1 MRSLNIIDDIGNLP
15 DVIGG
20 VVNFWSDPWGNMYA
34 AGREAVMSLAGTVIP
49 AITES
54 TLPDLTL
61 PSFLS
66 AYAVS
71 FALSILVAILLLVGQ
86 FVRTARD
93 RMSGEELF
101 ESVAMYFPGFLV
113 GISFGPAIGVMFVEL
128 IQALSRSIIEWTYG
142 GTVLE
147 MVDTFGKVALED
159 PSLIAGGAYIGF
171 LIIWA
176 MAIGLLIVVCLF
188 VFQLVILY
196 FSGVLIPLAVVY
208 VVDQQRRSGGMAA
221 VKIWIGL
228 LLIHP
233 TLFFM
238 LGFAFRLTIDSIGQ
252 WGDDGFKNLVML
264 LVAMIAIFLAEIAPF
279 VLVSWA
285 TKHLAGQSSSGSA
298 SPSMPIG
305 AQSLASARNSG
316 GSTVAPRSTQAVR
329 ANATPANAQG
339 ATASIG
345 AREYRAAAQLPAAVQ
360 PKQVQQ
366 PQAAVQLRPPVRQLG
381 QPSPQARSPSRA
393 RTPWAARSTKLRTL
407 RWEPRRRLERI
418 APNE

>member
-86 FVRTARD
+86 FVRTARG

-128 IQALSRSIIEWTYG
+128 IRALSRSIIEWTYG

-208 VVDQQRRSGGMAA
+208 IVDQQRRSGGMAA

-316 GSTVAPRSTQAVR
+316 SSTAAPRSTQAVR

-345 AREYRAAAQLPAAVQ
+345 AKGVSGGGAAAGRGAAQAGRATAGRGAAATASKAAGPAVAAGAVALQ
-360 PKQVQQ
+360 GANTVGRKVNETAHTPVGAPPTLGKD
-366 PQAAVQLRPPVRQLG
+366 RP
-381 QPSPQARSPSRA
+381 
-393 RTPWAARSTKLRTL
+393 
-407 RWEPRRRLERI
+407 E
-418 APNE
+418 

>member
-86 FVRTARD
+86 FVRTARG

-128 IQALSRSIIEWTYG
+128 IRALSRSIIEWTYG

-208 VVDQQRRSGGMAA
+208 IVDQQRRSGGMAA

-305 AQSLASARNSG
+305 AQSLASARNNG
-316 GSTVAPRSTQAVR
+316 GSTAAPRSTQAVR

-345 AREYRAAAQLPAAVQ
+345 ARGVSGGGAAAGRGAAQAGTATAGRGAAATASKAAGPAVAAGAVALQ
-360 PKQVQQ
+360 GANTVGRKVNETAHTPVGAPPTLGKD
-366 PQAAVQLRPPVRQLG
+366 RP
-381 QPSPQARSPSRA
+381 
-393 RTPWAARSTKLRTL
+393 
-407 RWEPRRRLERI
+407 E
-418 APNE
+418 

>member
-1 MRSLNIIDDIGNLP
+1 MRPLSIIDDIGNLP

-86 FVRTARD
+86 FVRTARG

-113 GISFGPAIGVMFVEL
+113 GISFGPAIGLMFVEL
-128 IQALSRSIIEWTYG
+128 IRALSRSIIDWTYG
-142 GTVLE
+142 GTVTE
-147 MVDTFGKVALED
+147 MVDTFGKVALDD

-176 MAIGLLIVVCLF
+176 MAIGLLIVVALF

-208 VVDQQRRSGGMAA
+208 IVDQQRRSGGMAA
-221 VKIWIGL
+221 VKIWMGL

-238 LGFAFRLTIDSIGQ
+238 LGFAFRLSIDSIGQ
-252 WGDDGFKNLVML
+252 WGDDGFKNLVLL
-264 LVAMIAIFLAEIAPF
+264 LVACIAIFLAEIAPF

-285 TKHLAGQSSSGSA
+285 TKHLAGQSASGNSG
-298 SPSMPIG
+298 PSMAIG
-305 AQSLASARNSG
+305 AQSLAAARNR
-316 GSTVAPRSTQAVR
+316 GSSTAAPRSTQAIR
-329 ANATPANAQG
+329 ANATPADARG

-345 AREYRAAAQLPAAVQ
+345 AKGVSQGGATAGRSAAQAGTANAGRGAAATASKAGGVAAVAGT
-360 PKQVQQ
+360 
-366 PQAAVQLRPPVRQLG
+366 AAVRGAATVGRKVNDTAHTPVGAPPTLGKDRP
-381 QPSPQARSPSRA
+381 
-393 RTPWAARSTKLRTL
+393 
-407 RWEPRRRLERI
+407 E
-418 APNE
+418 

>member
-86 FVRTARD
+86 FVRTARG

-128 IQALSRSIIEWTYG
+128 IRALSRSIIEWTYG

-316 GSTVAPRSTQAVR
+316 GSTASPRSAQAVR

-345 AREYRAAAQLPAAVQ
+345 AKGVSGGGAAAGRGAAQAGTATAGRGAAATASKAAGPAVAAGAVALQ
-360 PKQVQQ
+360 GANTVGRKVNETAHTPVGAPPTLGKD
-366 PQAAVQLRPPVRQLG
+366 RP
-381 QPSPQARSPSRA
+381 
-393 RTPWAARSTKLRTL
+393 
-407 RWEPRRRLERI
+407 E
-418 APNE
+418 

>member
-20 VVNFWSDPWGNMYA
+20 VVNFWSDPWGNIYA

-86 FVRTARD
+86 FVRTARG

-128 IQALSRSIIEWTYG
+128 IRALSRSIIEWTYG

-316 GSTVAPRSTQAVR
+316 GSTAAPRSAQAVR

-345 AREYRAAAQLPAAVQ
+345 AKGVSGGGAAAGRGAAQAGTATAGRGAAATASKAAGPAVAAGAVALQ
-360 PKQVQQ
+360 GANTVGRKVNETAHTPVGAPPTLGKD
-366 PQAAVQLRPPVRQLG
+366 RP
-381 QPSPQARSPSRA
+381 
-393 RTPWAARSTKLRTL
+393 
-407 RWEPRRRLERI
+407 E
-418 APNE
+418 

>member
-1 MRSLNIIDDIGNLP
+1 MDWDDVISLP
-15 DVIGG
+15 EVIGG
-20 VVNFWSDPWGNMYA
+20 LVDFWSDPWGNMYA
-34 AGREAVMSLAGTVIP
+34 AGREAVMGLASTVIP

-71 FALSILVAILLLVGQ
+71 FAVSILVACVLLIGQ
-86 FVRTARD
+86 FVRTARGA
-93 RMSGEELF
+93 MSGEELF
-101 ESVAMYFPGFLV
+101 QSIALYFPGFLV
-113 GISFGPAIGVMFVEL
+113 GVSFGPAIGLLVVEL
-128 IQALSRSIIEWTYG
+128 IRALSRSIIEWTYG

-147 MVDTFGKVALED
+147 MVDTFSAVALED

-176 MAIGLLIVVCLF
+176 MAIGLLIVVALF

-196 FSGVLIPLAVVY
+196 FAGVLIPLAVVHI
-208 VVDQQRRSGGMAA
+208 VDQQRRSGGMAA
-221 VKIWIGL
+221 VKVWIGM

-285 TKHLAGQSSSGSA
+285 SKHLSGQTASGSA
-298 SPSMPIG
+298 AAAMPIG
-305 AQSLASARNSG
+305 ARSPGRTPVSAG
-316 GSTVAPRSTQAVR
+316 AAAAPRSAQPVR
-329 ANATPANAQG
+329 ANAAPADARG

-345 AREYRAAAQLPAAVQ
+345 AKGVSQGGGAAAARGAAGQAGTATAGRGAAATVGKAGGVAAAAGTAAVQ
-360 PKQVQQ
+360 GATTVARKVNDSAHTPVSAPPTVGKD
-366 PQAAVQLRPPVRQLG
+366 RP
-381 QPSPQARSPSRA
+381 
-393 RTPWAARSTKLRTL
+393 
-407 RWEPRRRLERI
+407 E
-418 APNE
+418 

>member
-1 MRSLNIIDDIGNLP
+1 MDWDDVINLP
-15 DVIGG
+15 EVIGG

-71 FALSILVAILLLVGQ
+71 FAVSILVAILLLVGQ
-86 FVRTARD
+86 FVRTARGK
-93 RMSGEELF
+93 MSGEELF
-101 ESVAMYFPGFLV
+101 ESIAMYFPGFLI
-113 GISFGPAIGVMFVEL
+113 GISFGPAIGLMLVEL
-128 IQALSRSIIEWTYG
+128 IRALSRSIIEWTYG
-142 GTVLE
+142 GTIVD
-147 MVDTFGKVALED
+147 MVDTFSEVALED

-176 MAIGLLIVVCLF
+176 MAVGLLIVVALF

-285 TKHLAGQSSSGSA
+285 TKHLAGQAASGA
-298 SPSMPIG
+298 STPSMRVGDVAP
-305 AQSLASARNSG
+305 RPTHG
-316 GSTVAPRSTQAVR
+316 GGPSTAAPRSTQPIR
-329 ANATPANAQG
+329 ANATPADARG

-345 AREYRAAAQLPAAVQ
+345 AKGVSQGGATAGRGAAQAGTATAGRGAAATASKAGGVAVAATTAAAQGAATVGRKVNDTAHT
-360 PKQVQQ
+360 PVGAPPTLGKD
-366 PQAAVQLRPPVRQLG
+366 RP
-381 QPSPQARSPSRA
+381 
-393 RTPWAARSTKLRTL
+393 
-407 RWEPRRRLERI
+407 E
-418 APNE
+418 

>member
-86 FVRTARD
+86 FVRTARG

-128 IQALSRSIIEWTYG
+128 IRALSRSIIEWTYG

-208 VVDQQRRSGGMAA
+208 IVDQQRRSGGMAA

-316 GSTVAPRSTQAVR
+316 GSTAAPRSTQAVR

-345 AREYRAAAQLPAAVQ
+345 ARGVSGGGAAAGRGAAQAGTATAGRGAAATASKAAGPAVAAGAVALQ
-360 PKQVQQ
+360 GANTVGRKVNETAHTPVGAPPTLGKD
-366 PQAAVQLRPPVRQLG
+366 RP
-381 QPSPQARSPSRA
+381 
-393 RTPWAARSTKLRTL
+393 
-407 RWEPRRRLERI
+407 E
-418 APNE
+418 

>member
-1 MRSLNIIDDIGNLP
+1 M
-15 DVIGG
+15 IGG

-86 FVRTARD
+86 FVRTARG

-128 IQALSRSIIEWTYG
+128 IRALSRSIIEWTYG

-208 VVDQQRRSGGMAA
+208 IVDQQRRSGGMAA

-305 AQSLASARNSG
+305 AQSLGSARTSG
-316 GSTVAPRSTQAVR
+316 SSTAAPRSTQAVR

-345 AREYRAAAQLPAAVQ
+345 AKGVSGGGAAAGRGAAQAGTATAGRGAAATASKAAGPAVAAGAVALQ
-360 PKQVQQ
+360 GANTVGRKVNETAHTPVG
-366 PQAAVQLRPPVRQLG
+366 APPTLG
-381 QPSPQARSPSRA
+381 KDHP
-393 RTPWAARSTKLRTL
+393 
-407 RWEPRRRLERI
+407 E
-418 APNE
+418 

>member
-86 FVRTARD
+86 FVRTARG

-128 IQALSRSIIEWTYG
+128 IRALSRSIIEWTYG

-159 PSLIAGGAYIGF
+159 PSLIAGGA
-171 LIIWA
+171 
-176 MAIGLLIVVCLF
+176 
-188 VFQLVILY
+188 
-196 FSGVLIPLAVVY
+196 
-208 VVDQQRRSGGMAA
+208 
-221 VKIWIGL
+221 
-228 LLIHP
+228 
-233 TLFFM
+233 
-238 LGFAFRLTIDSIGQ
+238 
-252 WGDDGFKNLVML
+252 
-264 LVAMIAIFLAEIAPF
+264 
-279 VLVSWA
+279 
-285 TKHLAGQSSSGSA
+285 
-298 SPSMPIG
+298 
-305 AQSLASARNSG
+305 
-316 GSTVAPRSTQAVR
+316 
-329 ANATPANAQG
+329 
-339 ATASIG
+339 
-345 AREYRAAAQLPAAVQ
+345 
-360 PKQVQQ
+360 
-366 PQAAVQLRPPVRQLG
+366 
-381 QPSPQARSPSRA
+381 
-393 RTPWAARSTKLRTL
+393 
-407 RWEPRRRLERI
+407 
-418 APNE
+418 

>member
-86 FVRTARD
+86 FVRTARG

-128 IQALSRSIIEWTYG
+128 IRALSRSIIEWTYG

-171 LIIWA
+171 LTIWA

-208 VVDQQRRSGGMAA
+208 IVDQQRRSGGMAA

-345 AREYRAAAQLPAAVQ
+345 AKGVSGGGAAAGRGAAQAGTATAGRGAAATASKAAGPAVAAGAVALQ
-360 PKQVQQ
+360 GANTVGRKVNETAHTPVGAPPTLGKD
-366 PQAAVQLRPPVRQLG
+366 RP
-381 QPSPQARSPSRA
+381 
-393 RTPWAARSTKLRTL
+393 
-407 RWEPRRRLERI
+407 E
-418 APNE
+418 

>member
-34 AGREAVMSLAGTVIP
+34 AGREAVMGLAGTVIP

-86 FVRTARD
+86 FVRTARG

-128 IQALSRSIIEWTYG
+128 IRALSRSIIEWTYG

-208 VVDQQRRSGGMAA
+208 IVDQQRRSGGMSA

-316 GSTVAPRSTQAVR
+316 GSTAAPRSTQAVR

-345 AREYRAAAQLPAAVQ
+345 AKGVSGGGAAAGRGAAQAGTATAGRGAAATASKAAGPAV
-360 PKQVQQ
+360 
-366 PQAAVQLRPPVRQLG
+366 AAGTVALQSANTVGRKVNETAHTPVGAPPTLGKDRP
-381 QPSPQARSPSRA
+381 
-393 RTPWAARSTKLRTL
+393 
-407 RWEPRRRLERI
+407 E
-418 APNE
+418 

>member
-86 FVRTARD
+86 FVRTARG

-128 IQALSRSIIEWTYG
+128 IRALSRSIIEWTYG

-208 VVDQQRRSGGMAA
+208 IVDQQRRSGGMAA

-238 LGFAFRLTIDSIGQ
+238 LGFAFRLAIDSIGQ

-316 GSTVAPRSTQAVR
+316 GSTAAPRSTQAVR

-345 AREYRAAAQLPAAVQ
+345 AKGVSGGGAAAGRGAAQAGTATAGRGAAATASKAAGPAVAAGAVALQ
-360 PKQVQQ
+360 GANTVGRKVNETAHTPVGAPPTLGKD
-366 PQAAVQLRPPVRQLG
+366 RP
-381 QPSPQARSPSRA
+381 
-393 RTPWAARSTKLRTL
+393 
-407 RWEPRRRLERI
+407 E
-418 APNE
+418 

>member
-86 FVRTARD
+86 FVRTARG

-128 IQALSRSIIEWTYG
+128 IRALSRSIIEWTYG

-208 VVDQQRRSGGMAA
+208 IVDQQRRSGGMAA

-345 AREYRAAAQLPAAVQ
+345 AKGVSGGGAAAGRGAAQAGTATAGRGAAATASKAAGPAVAAGAVALQ
-360 PKQVQQ
+360 GANTVGRKVNETAHTPVGAPPTLGKD
-366 PQAAVQLRPPVRQLG
+366 RP
-381 QPSPQARSPSRA
+381 
-393 RTPWAARSTKLRTL
+393 
-407 RWEPRRRLERI
+407 E
-418 APNE
+418 

>member
-86 FVRTARD
+86 FVRTARG

-128 IQALSRSIIEWTYG
+128 IRALSRSIIEWTYG

-316 GSTVAPRSTQAVR
+316 GSTAAPRSAQAVR

-345 AREYRAAAQLPAAVQ
+345 AKGVSGGGAAAGRGAAQAGTATAGRGAAATASKAAGPAVAAGAVALQ
-360 PKQVQQ
+360 GANTVGRKVNETAHTPVGAPPTLGKD
-366 PQAAVQLRPPVRQLG
+366 RP
-381 QPSPQARSPSRA
+381 
-393 RTPWAARSTKLRTL
+393 
-407 RWEPRRRLERI
+407 E
-418 APNE
+418 

>member
-86 FVRTARD
+86 FVRTARG

-128 IQALSRSIIEWTYG
+128 IRALSRSIIEWTYG

-208 VVDQQRRSGGMAA
+208 IVDQQRRSGGMAA

-305 AQSLASARNSG
+305 AQSLGSARTSG
-316 GSTVAPRSTQAVR
+316 SSTAAPRSTQAVR

-345 AREYRAAAQLPAAVQ
+345 AKGVSGGGAAAGRGAAQAGTATAGRGAAATASKAAGPAVAAGAVALQ
-360 PKQVQQ
+360 GANTVGRKVNETAHTPVGAPPTLGKD
-366 PQAAVQLRPPVRQLG
+366 RP
-381 QPSPQARSPSRA
+381 
-393 RTPWAARSTKLRTL
+393 
-407 RWEPRRRLERI
+407 E
-418 APNE
+418 

>member
-86 FVRTARD
+86 FVRTARG

-128 IQALSRSIIEWTYG
+128 IRALSRSIIEWTYG

-208 VVDQQRRSGGMAA
+208 IVDQQRRSGGMAA

-316 GSTVAPRSTQAVR
+316 GSTAAPRSTQAVR

-345 AREYRAAAQLPAAVQ
+345 ARGVSGGGAAAGRGAAQAGTATAGRGAAATASKAAV
-360 PKQVQQ
+360 
-366 PQAAVQLRPPVRQLG
+366 AAGAVALQGANTVGRKVNETAHTPVGAPPTLGKDRP
-381 QPSPQARSPSRA
+381 
-393 RTPWAARSTKLRTL
+393 
-407 RWEPRRRLERI
+407 E
-418 APNE
+418 

>member
-86 FVRTARD
+86 FVRTARG

-128 IQALSRSIIEWTYG
+128 IRALSRSIIEWTYG

-208 VVDQQRRSGGMAA
+208 IVDQQRRSGGMAA

-316 GSTVAPRSTQAVR
+316 GSTAAPRSTQAVR

-345 AREYRAAAQLPAAVQ
+345 AKGVSGGGAAAGRGAAQAGTATAGRGAAATASKAAGPAVAAGAVALQ
-360 PKQVQQ
+360 GANTVGRKVNETAHTPVGAPPTLGKD
-366 PQAAVQLRPPVRQLG
+366 RP
-381 QPSPQARSPSRA
+381 
-393 RTPWAARSTKLRTL
+393 
-407 RWEPRRRLERI
+407 E
-418 APNE
+418 

>member
-86 FVRTARD
+86 FVRTARG

-128 IQALSRSIIEWTYG
+128 IRALSRSIIEWTYG

-159 PSLIAGGAYIGF
+159 PSLIAGGAYIAF

-316 GSTVAPRSTQAVR
+316 GSTAAPRSAQAVR

-345 AREYRAAAQLPAAVQ
+345 AKGVSGGGAAAGRGAAQAGTATAGRGAAATASKAAGPAVAAGAVALQ
-360 PKQVQQ
+360 GANTVGRKVNETAHTPVGAPPTLGKD
-366 PQAAVQLRPPVRQLG
+366 RP
-381 QPSPQARSPSRA
+381 
-393 RTPWAARSTKLRTL
+393 
-407 RWEPRRRLERI
+407 E
-418 APNE
+418 